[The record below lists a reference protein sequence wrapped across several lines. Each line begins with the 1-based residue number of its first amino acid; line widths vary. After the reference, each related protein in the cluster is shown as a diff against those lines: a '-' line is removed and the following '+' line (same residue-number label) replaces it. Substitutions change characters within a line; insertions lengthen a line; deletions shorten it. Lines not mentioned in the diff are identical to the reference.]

1 MIILNAFLLFLEF
14 YSLYVVRILLCQL
27 IEIIQLSFET
37 SIPLYREKY
46 SLRLENSMSLFL
58 QSLIVIN
65 LFLQKILMGINK
77 VAKFSKL
84 NLFLMTICQ

>member
-1 MIILNAFLLFLEF
+1 M
-14 YSLYVVRILLCQL
+14 LYVRILLYQL

-37 SIPLYREKY
+37 NIPLYLEKY
-46 SLRLENSMSLFL
+46 SMWLENSMSLFL

-77 VAKFSKL
+77 YAKFSKL
-84 NLFLMTICQ
+84 NLFLVTICQWMKIPLE